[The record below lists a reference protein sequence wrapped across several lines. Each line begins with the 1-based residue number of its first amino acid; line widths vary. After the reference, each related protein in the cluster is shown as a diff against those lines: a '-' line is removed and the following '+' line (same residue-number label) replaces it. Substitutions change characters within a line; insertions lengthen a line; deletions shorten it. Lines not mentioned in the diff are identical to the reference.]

1 MRVRGE
7 GRTGGEYVGEGE
19 DKVNSRAWV
28 YAYLSGGR
36 VRLRAMVVLKVYLH
50 DVWF

>member
-1 MRVRGE
+1 MRVGP
-7 GRTGGEYVGEGE
+7 EYVGEGEGE

-36 VRLRAMVVLKVYLH
+36 VRLRAMVVLKFYLH
-50 DVWF
+50 DIWF